1 MGRKIQKAHFYKP
14 KSPKAMN
21 SYSTTGSLHLKP
33 KPNPL
38 EKEELSASI
47 STLFYINLHLR
58 PPLRGFTLIWGS
70 LYSVVLRLSGDS
82 RVPTFQ
88 SVTC

>member
-1 MGRKIQKAHFYKP
+1 
-14 KSPKAMN
+14 MN

-33 KPNPL
+33 KPNPS
-38 EKEELSASI
+38 KREELSASI

-70 LYSVVLRLSGDS
+70 LYSVVLRLSAWYDGDLHS
-82 RVPTFQ
+82 TPQTRYMIVVQ
-88 SVTC
+88 I